1 MVIRSSMQIDSKL
14 KKFQIIS
21 RKMNFCLWLTGL
33 PGSGKSTIRKEL
45 EHMLSESGTEFV
57 VLHLDLIRKVLTPD
71 PKYTEDERALV
82 YRSLALMAQLL
93 VKHGDKGVVIDAT
106 GNRSEYRNLAR
117 RLIPEFAEIY
127 IRCPLKTCQ
136 AREASRRNQTV
147 QKNLYKNAIKGRLKG
162 QLPGISVP
170 YEAPKNPELLID
182 SDILSPRESAEKIR
196 AYIKSRWAL

>member
-1 MVIRSSMQIDSKL
+1 
-14 KKFQIIS
+14 
-21 RKMNFCLWLTGL
+21 MNFCLWLTGL
-33 PGSGKSTIRKEL
+33 PGSGKSTILKEL

-136 AREASRRNQTV
+136 VREVSRRNQTV
-147 QKNLYKNAIKGRLKG
+147 QKNLYHNAIKGRLKG